1 MRERVALLP
10 QSILPSGDEVIES
23 EPGRVD
29 RVRDRCQKRQP
40 SAAQKIAIPGRP
52 PLAMPPEVAGQN
64 LHIELRWL
72 GSNIEHGRALA
83 QELVELK
90 SRDLAEGDAFHVA

>member
-1 MRERVALLP
+1 
-10 QSILPSGDEVIES
+10 
-23 EPGRVD
+23 
-29 RVRDRCQKRQP
+29 
-40 SAAQKIAIPGRP
+40 
-52 PLAMPPEVAGQN
+52 MPPEVAGQN

-72 GSNIEHGRALA
+72 GSKIEHGRALA